1 MCKQLA
7 GIPTSRR
14 HDSIKAAAASIS
26 CWDFMNQIASTGSLE
41 RLPSLIEN
49 QQLHPLATATGGLAF
64 DEQEAAVALKMLT
77 EQTKA

>member
-1 MCKQLA
+1 
-7 GIPTSRR
+7 
-14 HDSIKAAAASIS
+14 
-26 CWDFMNQIASTGSLE
+26 MNQIASTGSLE